1 VKLMKLICWYL
12 LISLSVSAWPQSPPS
27 SPTDVLEKGVLQGS
41 QAAKIKG
48 EVQKRGTSE
57 RSRVRITL
65 KDKTEV
71 RGYISRI
78 DADSFQVTGRKSEQ
92 VTTIAYQDAMRIRRD
107 GLSTAA
113 KVAITAGVVARIWIA
128 VGLITF
134 AAYGD

>member
-1 VKLMKLICWYL
+1 MKLICWYL
-12 LISLSVSAWPQSPPS
+12 VISLSVSAWPQSPPS
-27 SPTDVLEKGVLQGS
+27 SPTDALEKGVLQGS
-41 QAAKIKG
+41 QAAKVKG

-92 VTTIAYQDAMRIRRD
+92 VTTIAYQDAIRIRRD
-107 GLSTAA
+107 GQSTVA
-113 KVAITAGVVARIWIA
+113 KVAITAGVVAGIWIA